1 MSLQPS
7 FRFLVQDIQQI
18 APDTRLF
25 QFDFGLTP
33 MEYYPGQFVVVRLP
47 QSEPPLTAAITL
59 ASSPLRRQSFDLG
72 IVRTGNFG
80 TRFYDSVQVGQ
91 IIEMS
96 VPQGKFY
103 PELSDPRPILLIAH
117 DYCTTGIRAIWQYH
131 SDSSLPRPLA
141 FLHGQRQGHTALF
154 TNEFAATTAPNRRY
168 LPIALP
174 PAPATLPPE
183 AIASA
188 LSAQPS
194 CVVFLVGEGPDVAAT
209 RQQLEQLGIGRD
221 RLHVERWS

>member
-1 MSLQPS
+1 MSTKPS
-7 FRFLVQDIQQI
+7 FRFLVQDIKQI

-33 MEYYPGQFVVVRLP
+33 MEYYPGQFVVVTLP
-47 QSEPPLTAAITL
+47 QSDPRVTAAITL
-59 ASSPLRRQSFDLG
+59 ASSPLRRQSFELA

-80 TRFYDSVQVGQ
+80 TRFYDSVQIGQ

-96 VPQGKFY
+96 VAQGKFH

-131 SDSSLPRPLA
+131 ADSSLPRPVT
-141 FLHGQRQGHTALF
+141 FLHGQRDGQSALF
-154 TNEFAATTAPNRRY
+154 ADEFTSTSAPNRRY
-168 LPIALP
+168 LPVSLP
-174 PAPATLPPE
+174 PAPATLSSE
-183 AIASA
+183 TIASA
-188 LSAQPS
+188 LSAQPG

-209 RQQLEQLGIGRD
+209 RHHLEQLGISRD
-221 RLHVERWS
+221 RLHLERWS